1 MASRVTTSNN
11 YAFTIFVWD
20 WGSRRCWLC
29 SAFVFLAQYTL
40 SQRHFDGQ
48 LFELRYYF
56 NTLLVGMPVG
66 TLEGVVWSGG
76 SFVHRLSC
84 DGRRVG

>member
-20 WGSRRCWLC
+20 WGCIGVGGAAPLSSLRN
-29 SAFVFLAQYTL
+29 AL

-48 LFELRYYF
+48 LFEHRYYF

-66 TLEGVVWSGG
+66 PWRE
-76 SFVHRLSC
+76 SC
-84 DGRRVG
+84 GLV